1 MPAPRA
7 RYYAPRRFFSLL
19 LLLGVL
25 PILAVGQT
33 IPASN
38 PDGQSVP
45 VHVSDFEL
53 AAQGPNGRV
62 SVPATGEAGKPEVAG
77 GSNAAGTATVFQDF
91 DAPSVQARKLMDFF
105 SLTLTQV
112 LQRAGFEAE
121 RLGGGRPESGVMLR
135 GVFAEV
141 DPMSRVRKAVLGS
154 ASTSTKFTL
163 YVGTFNLARADEP
176 LYQLAPVQSP
186 DARFGP
192 VITLNNYVPMD
203 KFDLSKNPTEE
214 DVRKICGQIV
224 SNLAGLLKANPSAFA
239 H

>member
-1 MPAPRA
+1 MPSPRA
-7 RYYAPRRFFSLL
+7 LYHASTLTFCLL

-25 PILAVGQT
+25 PIVAVAQT

-38 PDGQSVP
+38 PDGPSVP
-45 VHVSDFEL
+45 VQVSDFEL
-53 AAQGPNGRV
+53 AAQGANGRV
-62 SVPATGEAGKPEVAG
+62 SVPTAGSAGKPEFAG
-77 GSNAAGTATVFQDF
+77 ESNAAGTATVFQDI

-105 SLTLTQV
+105 SVTLTQL
-112 LQRAGFEAE
+112 LQRAGFDAK
-121 RLGGGRPESGVMLR
+121 RLEDGRPESGVMLR

-192 VITLNNYVPMD
+192 VISLNNYVPMD
-203 KFDLSKNPTEE
+203 KFDLNKNPTEE

-239 H
+239 N